1 MIRWGIGKSYDVNGG
16 LIVDVPSK
24 RGLSTRILNK
34 TNKDDH
40 CSCTYIKKKECLM
53 IHGTNV
59 LSLYVFMKGIEF

>member
-40 CSCTYIKKKECLM
+40 CSCTYIKKKEM
-53 IHGTNV
+53 SDDTWH
-59 LSLYVFMKGIEF
+59 